1 MIIQPTKSFHME
13 KSNNNNEPENVRSQM
28 ASFKKQLEQ

>member
-1 MIIQPTKSFHME
+1 MIIQSTKSFHME
-13 KSNNNNEPENVRSQM
+13 MSYNNNELENMRSQM